1 MSHKDKRL
9 FNYVVNTLGI
19 SKDMIMDYV
28 NSRIESVL
36 EKHVA
41 KKLNSSDSERII
53 VDQITRLVKDGFHD
67 QWYSKTSFDT
77 YVRQVIINILEKKV
91 NDEYNI
97 ETKLVRKDK
106 QVVGKR

>member
-19 SKDMIMDYV
+19 SKDMIMEYV

-36 EKHVA
+36 EKQVA
-41 KKLNSSDSERII
+41 NKLNSKDAEQII
-53 VDQITRLVKDGFHD
+53 VSQIARLVKDGFHD
-67 QWYSKTSFDT
+67 QWYHRTSFDL
-77 YVRQVIINILEKKV
+77 YVRQVIVNILEKKV
-91 NDEYNI
+91 NDEYDI

-106 QVVGKR
+106 QVIAKR